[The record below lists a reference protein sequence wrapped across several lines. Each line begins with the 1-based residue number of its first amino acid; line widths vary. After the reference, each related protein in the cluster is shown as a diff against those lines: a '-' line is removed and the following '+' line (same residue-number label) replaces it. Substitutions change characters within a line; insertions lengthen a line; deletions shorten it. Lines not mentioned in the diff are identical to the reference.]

1 MIRSTGYLLWRVC
14 RIIFGFALL
23 IAGIALSIPGIPG
36 PGIVVV
42 VLALGI
48 LSRDFHWAER
58 IRLYLH
64 NKWHQLRNR
73 QSTTTRTRENEHG

>member
-1 MIRSTGYLLWRVC
+1 MIRSTGYLLWRLL

-23 IAGIALSIPGIPG
+23 LAGLALSIPGVPG

-42 VLALGI
+42 VLALGV

-58 IRLYLH
+58 IRLYIH
-64 NKWHQLRNR
+64 NKWHELRNR
-73 QSTTTRTRENEHG
+73 QSNTDPTRENHHG

>member
-1 MIRSTGYLLWRVC
+1 MIRSTGYLLWRLL

-23 IAGIALSIPGIPG
+23 IAGLALSLPGIPG
-36 PGIVVV
+36 PGIVLV

-64 NKWHQLRNR
+64 DKWHALRNR
-73 QSTTTRTRENEHG
+73 QRNTDLTRENQHG

>member
-1 MIRSTGYLLWRVC
+1 MIRSTGYLLWRLL

-23 IAGIALSIPGIPG
+23 IAGLVLSLPGIPG

-42 VLALGI
+42 VLALGV
-48 LSRDFHWAER
+48 LSRDFQWAER

-64 NKWHQLRNR
+64 KKWHELRNR
-73 QSTTTRTRENEHG
+73 QSNTDPTRENHHG